1 MYLSCTRPRLA
12 DRLPAWLYPPCA
24 VRCHARSLHA
34 YEFVELLLRCSARY
48 CTEKHLKRSG
58 GRKLKHKARDR
69 AQRASTGH
77 TISGHILHA
86 RMAKEREKDA
96 RRKAKQGHD
105 LEGGDGGLPLSECL
119 HTLLADHVLR
129 RSCSHASMTEGDW
142 VFCSPTL
149 HSLATEFRVPL
160 ERLFRYYSVDKPAT
174 IVSSGDSRDGSGGA
188 QQFWKVRS
196 LELLDDTMDFNELY
210 CWLSRFELLD
220 ATFTPKDAAR
230 LFTRVTGSDE
240 IVAQVHKNNRD
251 SEMVLDE
258 FLEFLF
264 SMALAHTKP
273 APSLEQRAHKLSK
286 AMRVRGFLMKRVL
299 SKAAEEMPIESKA
312 LVKAVGARL
321 GAGEGYD
328 GIDSEEEELTG
339 QALEA
344 VQLLGVAAADD
355 DGGVSIPS

>member
-1 MYLSCTRPRLA
+1 M
-12 DRLPAWLYPPCA
+12 
-24 VRCHARSLHA
+24 
-34 YEFVELLLRCSARY
+34 
-48 CTEKHLKRSG
+48 
-58 GRKLKHKARDR
+58 
-69 AQRASTGH
+69 
-77 TISGHILHA
+77 
-86 RMAKEREKDA
+86 
-96 RRKAKQGHD
+96 
-105 LEGGDGGLPLSECL
+105 
-119 HTLLADHVLR
+119 
-129 RSCSHASMTEGDW
+129 
-142 VFCSPTL
+142 
-149 HSLATEFRVPL
+149 
-160 ERLFRYYSVDKPAT
+160 
-174 IVSSGDSRDGSGGA
+174 
-188 QQFWKVRS
+188 
-196 LELLDDTMDFNELY
+196 
-210 CWLSRFELLD
+210 
-220 ATFTPKDAAR
+220 
-230 LFTRVTGSDE
+230 TGSDE

-264 SMALAHTKP
+264 SMALAHTKL